1 VSVSLVHN
9 EQTKLTATW
18 LNGIAIASIAVG
30 GIAPFVAAI
39 LGTSGFV
46 PAFVTGGDLV
56 DDRSGPTLD
65 GETDLAEVDRMT
77 GTEIYAFFIS
87 PLLVGAVC
95 LLMIWLTGREDR
107 RNAPKP

>member
-1 VSVSLVHN
+1 VRVSLVHN

-46 PAFVTGGDLV
+46 PAFVTGV
-56 DDRSGPTLD
+56 T
-65 GETDLAEVDRMT
+65 
-77 GTEIYAFFIS
+77 
-87 PLLVGAVC
+87 
-95 LLMIWLTGREDR
+95 WLTIGAGLHWMAR
-107 RNAPKP
+107 RILRRLIE